1 MLQKILRTARR
12 RALELEW
19 RRGIWP
25 LATTVISIGIWEAL
39 VRGYQVPAVVLPS
52 PSLIAETFI
61 SRHQILLANLWPTF
75 YEVLLGF
82 FLSVVGGVAVAIFLT
97 YSEIFRRGIYPLIVV
112 AQIVPK
118 VAVAPLLVLWFGM
131 GDASRLLLAFLVA
144 FFPMVINSVVGF
156 TSVDD
161 DTLRL
166 ARSYMGSRSKVFL
179 KIRLPYALPNIFA
192 GMKVSITL
200 AVIGV
205 IVAEFVASQ
214 RGIGYLII
222 WSNGLL
228 DTPLMF
234 AAIILLS
241 VVGLA
246 LYGLIAALESA
257 VVFWREPSSI
267 KDGRM

>member
-1 MLQKILRTARR
+1 MRR
-12 RALELEW
+12 LGSGW
-19 RRGIWP
+19 RPWIWP
-25 LATTVISIGIWEAL
+25 FITVILLICSWEAV
-39 VRGYQVPAVVLPS
+39 VRAYQLPAIVVPS

-61 SRHQILLANLWPTF
+61 NRHEILLTNLWPTF
-75 YEVLLGF
+75 CQIVLGF
-82 FLSVVGGVAVAIFLT
+82 ALSVIGGIAVAILLT
-97 YSEIFRRGIYPLIVV
+97 YSEIFRRGVYPLIVV

-131 GDASRLLLAFLVA
+131 GDMSRLILAFLVA
-144 FFPMVINSVVGF
+144 FFPMVVNAVVGF
-156 TSVDD
+156 TSVDA
-161 DTLRL
+161 DTLQL

-179 KIRLPYALPNIFA
+179 KIRLPHALPNIFA
-192 GMKVSITL
+192 GMKISITL

-246 LYGLIAALESA
+246 LYGLIAAIERLT
-257 VVFWREPSSI
+257 VFWQHPSSI
-267 KDGRM
+267 QQGVV

>member
-1 MLQKILRTARR
+1 MRR
-12 RALELEW
+12 LGSGW
-19 RRGIWP
+19 RPWIWP
-25 LATTVISIGIWEAL
+25 FSTVILLICSWEAV
-39 VRGYQVPAVVLPS
+39 VRAYQLPAIVVPS

-61 SRHQILLANLWPTF
+61 NRHEILLTNLWPTF
-75 YEVLLGF
+75 CQIVLGF
-82 FLSVVGGVAVAIFLT
+82 ALSVIGGIAVAILLT
-97 YSEIFRRGIYPLIVV
+97 YSEIFRRGVYPLIVV

-131 GDASRLLLAFLVA
+131 GDMSRLILAFLVA
-144 FFPMVINSVVGF
+144 FFPMVVNAVVGF
-156 TSVDD
+156 TSVDV
-161 DTLRL
+161 DTLQL

-179 KIRLPYALPNIFA
+179 KIRLPHALPNIFA
-192 GMKVSITL
+192 GMKISITL

-246 LYGLIAALESA
+246 LYGLIAAIERLT
-257 VVFWREPSSI
+257 VFWQHPSSI
-267 KDGRM
+267 QQGVV